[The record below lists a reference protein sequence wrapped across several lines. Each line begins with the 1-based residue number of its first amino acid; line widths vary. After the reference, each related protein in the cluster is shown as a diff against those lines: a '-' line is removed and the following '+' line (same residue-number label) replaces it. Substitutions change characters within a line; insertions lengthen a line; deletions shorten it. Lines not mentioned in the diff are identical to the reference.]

1 MQHFWN
7 FVGLKY
13 FLNGSGD
20 KVHVKMSNILRS
32 FESNNYSMLLQNKK
46 TKSSADMR
54 YRRQTLQN

>member
-20 KVHVKMSNILRS
+20 KVHVKMSNIMRS
-32 FESNNYSMLLQNKK
+32 FGSNNGMLLQHKK
-46 TKSSADMR
+46 LKVLKT
-54 YRRQTLQN
+54 